1 MYCYNCGTELEDG
14 SLFCPSCGA
23 KQTEDGPGNFASNTA
38 ASDSFTSDGFTSDN
52 FASDNF
58 ASNYVAPNAEDPDDF
73 DPNDFDWD
81 DGNGSSGKGKK
92 GLIIGILAV
101 VIVGVGVG
109 VGGYFLYK
117 NISSSKSNT
126 TASKEKD
133 KENEKEKSDKKKEEQ
148 KKADAKEEKDA
159 DKQDGLKDSV
169 EGTPPKKEE
178 SDVKK
183 EKEAPAAPV
192 YEYQVIAQR
201 MTWSEAYTYC
211 QSQGGQLATPSTQ
224 EEYNQIVQK
233 ANESGLKVLWLGA
246 QRTPDGSGFM
256 WISGDEFSYAQWG
269 AGEPN
274 NDQGNEPRMGMM
286 YVNGSWNLYDMPDD
300 VSQYYSSNIVGFVME
315 KEVVQ

>member
-38 ASDSFTSDGFTSDN
+38 ASDSFTSDG

-101 VIVGVGVG
+101 VIVGVGIG

-133 KENEKEKSDKKKEEQ
+133 KENEKKKSDKKKEKE

-159 DKQDGLKDSV
+159 DKQDDLKDSV
-169 EGTPPKKEE
+169 EGAPPKKEE
-178 SDVKK
+178 SVVKK

-274 NDQGNEPRMGMM
+274 NDQGNEPR
-286 YVNGSWNLYDMPDD
+286 
-300 VSQYYSSNIVGFVME
+300 
-315 KEVVQ
+315 

>member
-23 KQTEDGPGNFASNTA
+23 KQTEDDPGEFVSDTV
-38 ASDSFTSDGFTSDN
+38 ASDDFSSDYF
-52 FASDNF
+52 
-58 ASNYVAPNAEDPDDF
+58 VPNAAEPDDF
-73 DPNDFDWD
+73 DPDNFEWD
-81 DGNGSSGKGKK
+81 DGKGSSGKGKK
-92 GLIIGILAV
+92 GLVIGILAV

-117 NISSSKSNT
+117 NMSSSKNSV
-126 TASKEKD
+126 TASKET
-133 KENEKEKSDKKKEEQ
+133 EKEKKKKDSSKKEEQ
-148 KKADAKEEKDA
+148 KKADEKDA
-159 DKQDGLKDSV
+159 EKTDKEEGLKDSV
-169 EGTPPKKEE
+169 EGAPPAKEDGSQKEE
-178 SDVKK
+178 KK
-183 EKEAPAAPV
+183 APAAPV
-192 YEYQVIAQR
+192 YEYQVVAQR

-256 WISGDEFSYAQWG
+256 WVSGDEFSFAQWG

-274 NDQGNEPRMGMM
+274 NDQGNESRLGMM

-300 VSQYYSSNIVGFVME
+300 ISQYYSSNIVGFVME

>member
-23 KQTEDGPGNFASNTA
+23 KQTEDSSEDFAQNTVG
-38 ASDSFTSDGFTSDN
+38 SDSFTSDN

-58 ASNYVAPNAEDPDDF
+58 SSGYFSPSPEEPEDF
-73 DPNDFDWD
+73 DPEDFGFDLD
-81 DGNGSSGKGKK
+81 DGEGSSGKGKK
-92 GLIIGILAV
+92 GLVIGILAV
-101 VIVGVGVG
+101 VIVGVGIG

-117 NISSSKSNT
+117 NISSSKSST
-126 TASKEKD
+126 TISKEKD
-133 KENEKEKSDKKKEEQ
+133 EEKKKKASDEKKEEQ
-148 KKADAKEEKDA
+148 KKADTKEEN
-159 DKQDGLKDSV
+159 DKQDDLKDSV
-169 EGTPPKKEE
+169 EGNPPKKEE
-178 SDVKK
+178 SSLPK
-183 EKEAPAAPV
+183 EKEALAAPV

-211 QSQGGQLATPSTQ
+211 QSQGGRLATPSTQ
-224 EEYNQIVQK
+224 EEYNQVVQK

-256 WISGDEFSYAQWG
+256 WISGDEFSFAQWG

-300 VSQYYSSNIVGFVME
+300 VSQYYNSNIVGFVME